1 MARDYPRTRR
11 VADQIQRELAGLIRD
26 AVRDP
31 RLGSVTV
38 SEVNVSRDM
47 GHAKVYM
54 TVLGADA
61 DTSREAA
68 DILNGAAGF
77 LRRELGRSM
86 RLRTV
91 PALHFLHDEVFDRGA
106 ELTQLIDQAV
116 ASDRSDGGD
125 EPDHDR

>member
-1 MARDYPRTRR
+1 MAKDYPRTRR
-11 VADQIQRELAGLIRD
+11 VADQIQRELATLIRD

-38 SEVNVSRDM
+38 SEVTVSRDM

-68 DILNGAAGF
+68 EILNGAAGF

-106 ELTQLIDQAV
+106 DLTQLIDRAV
-116 ASDRSDGGD
+116 ASDRGDDGD
-125 EPDHDR
+125 EPDQNR